1 MQENIYDEKRP
12 SSLACMQFFV
22 HWVFHLPVNQ
32 EVLFHL
38 RDPEIILLNTI
49 RIVYKLNLIMLYHTS
64 IDNTIKCKKL
74 SDQEPRNKTVS
85 GRSLS
90 LNLIRSTFTELI
102 SFPVS
107 QNDFLFFFMLKNK
120 FFIPEKKREEKNL
133 PLGRLRPEKP
143 QEIRKEK
150 KKQDM
155 RKTSV
160 YNHCCANGKPCLLK
174 YF

>member
-1 MQENIYDEKRP
+1 M
-12 SSLACMQFFV
+12 
-22 HWVFHLPVNQ
+22 NQ

-49 RIVYKLNLIMLYHTS
+49 RIVYKLNLIMLYHNS

-85 GRSLS
+85 DRSLS
-90 LNLIRSTFTELI
+90 LNLIRSTFTVLI

-107 QNDFLFFFMLKNK
+107 QNDFLFFFVLKHK
-120 FFIPEKKREEKNL
+120 FFIFEKNVKRKTYL
-133 PLGRLRPEKP
+133 LTVFALRNHKK
-143 QEIRKEK
+143 IRKEK
-150 KKQDM
+150 KKAGYERNVSLQ
-155 RKTSV
+155 SL
-160 YNHCCANGKPCLLK
+160 CANGKPCLYK